1 MFDISSFIEI
11 SNRQIEAGNVQEAQ
25 LTLANGLQHYT
36 EQILKSIVPY
46 PKEDSCLIALALNHI
61 VNEIERNNPGAKEI
75 GETIKEVIKFPS
87 LEVN

>member
-11 SNRQIEAGNVQEAQ
+11 SNGQIETGKVQEAQ
-25 LTLANGLQHYT
+25 LTMTDGLQYYT

-46 PKEDSCLIALALNHI
+46 PKEDSCLIALALHHI
-61 VNEIERNNPGAKEI
+61 ANEIERNNPGAKEI